1 MGDGTHLPV
10 ASFAALSNERCVMSS
25 NRTPRVRGVPL
36 DGLFL
41 WKARSILFREGEAN
55 FVISS
60 DCGVVPNLQLM
71 FKAGGR
77 RSALLEGSTRNVV
90 LEADASRFSTDAWQS
105 CADHHIKSPRRPA
118 VRLPAWLVDGDT
130 KTRQHFKL
138 TDWLTREGM
147 PCLGGSFLDGSLSL
161 LALSHP
167 RR

>member
-1 MGDGTHLPV
+1 M
-10 ASFAALSNERCVMSS
+10 
-25 NRTPRVRGVPL
+25 
-36 DGLFL
+36 GLFFG
-41 WKARSILFREGEAN
+41 KRAASCFERAN

-90 LEADASRFSTDAWQS
+90 LEADASHFSTDAWQS
-105 CADHHIKSPRRPA
+105 CADHHIKSPQRPA

-161 LALSHP
+161 LPLCHL